1 MSIWSLNDIK
11 KDLSDKQQHRSTWRI
26 AAPML
31 LSNMTVPLVGLV
43 DSGVMGHLP
52 DSHHLAAVGLGAAL
66 FTFIVWT
73 MGFLRMITTGLVA
86 QAYGA
91 SNHQDIRQWL
101 FLSSL
106 LALSVAIITLILNPW
121 TIDLIL
127 WWVEGSAA
135 VEESVLLYWNTR
147 IWGLPFTLLNAV
159 MIGWFIGMQNARV
172 PFAMLLIIN
181 LFNVGLDLLFVQGF
195 GMAVD
200 GVAIASVISE
210 ILGFIYGAI
219 CLKGLLNKFPL
230 QEKFQLAWAKL
241 KQLLRLNGDL
251 LIRTLSLELVFFTI
265 HSRGAELGDEVMA
278 VNAVLLNFLLV
289 ISNGLDGFANAVEA
303 QVGRALGRDKWQD
316 FRASINVGGFW
327 SIVTSLAFCLTFLLF
342 VETFIGWITDIE
354 SVRQQAE
361 PYHIYII
368 LIPLVAIWGFWLDG
382 IFVGASAITTMR
394 NSMILAV
401 IVGFI
406 PLYFFTKDYG
416 NHGLW
421 WAFFAFLAMR
431 AITSFWLL
439 YRGIKAG
446 RYISLSTIEVYKNGL
461 VLGKA
466 TKP

>member
-1 MSIWSLNDIK
+1 MSIWSLRDIK
-11 KDLSDKQQHRSTWRI
+11 EDLGDKQHHRSTWRI

-52 DSHHLAAVGLGAAL
+52 ESHHLAAVGLGAAL

-91 SNHQDIRQWL
+91 SNNHDIRQWL
-101 FLSSL
+101 YLSSL
-106 LALSVAIITLILNPW
+106 LALSVAVLTLLLNPW
-121 TIDLIL
+121 IIDVIL
-127 WWVEGSAA
+127 WWVEGSSE

-172 PFAMLLIIN
+172 PFVMLLIIN
-181 LFNVGLDLLFVQGF
+181 LFNVGLDLLFVMGF
-195 GMAVD
+195 GMTVD

-210 ILGFIYGAI
+210 VLGFCYAAF
-219 CLKGLLNKFPL
+219 CLKKLLNKHPIT
-230 QEKFQLAWAKL
+230 EKFRLAWTKL

-303 QVGRALGRDKWQD
+303 QVGRAIGRDKWRD
-316 FRASINVGGFW
+316 FRASVNIGGFW
-327 SIVTSLAFCLTFLLF
+327 SIITSLLFSLVFLLF
-342 VETFIGWITDIE
+342 VDTFIGWITDIE

-382 IFVGASAITTMR
+382 IFIGASAITAMR
-394 NSMILAV
+394 NSMILAM
-401 IVGFI
+401 IVGFV
-406 PLYFFTKDYG
+406 PLYFLTKDFG

-421 WAFFAFLAMR
+421 WAFFAFLGMR
-431 AITSFWLL
+431 AVTSFWFL
-439 YRGIKAG
+439 YRGIHAG
-446 RYISLSTIEVYKNGL
+446 RYISLQTIEAYRNNQVQERSS
-461 VLGKA
+461 
-466 TKP
+466 

>member
-1 MSIWSLNDIK
+1 MAIWSIADVRE
-11 KDLSDKQQHRSTWRI
+11 DLSDRQQHRSTWRI

-43 DSGVMGHLP
+43 DSAVMGHLP
-52 DSHHLAAVGLGAAL
+52 EPYHLAAVGLGAAL

-91 SNHQDIRQWL
+91 GNHYDIRQWL
-101 FLSSL
+101 YLSSI
-106 LALSVAIITLILNPW
+106 LALSVALFTLLLNPW
-121 TIDLIL
+121 IIDLIL
-127 WWVEGSAA
+127 WWVEGSNE
-135 VEESVLLYWNTR
+135 VEQSVLLYWNTR

-172 PFAMLLIIN
+172 PFVMLLIIN
-181 LFNVGLDLLFVQGF
+181 LCNAGLDFLFVQGF

-210 ILGFIYGAI
+210 ILGFIYAAI
-219 CLKGLLNKFPL
+219 CLRSLLKKYPIK
-230 QEKFQLAWAKL
+230 EKLQLALLKL
-241 KQLLRLNGDL
+241 KRLLRLNGDL
-251 LIRTLSLELVFFTI
+251 LLRTLSLELVFFTI
-265 HSRGAELGDEVMA
+265 HSRGAELGNEVMA

-303 QVGRALGRDKWQD
+303 QVGRALGRDSWRE

-327 SIVTSLAFCLTFLLF
+327 SIITSLLFCLIFLLF
-342 VETFIGWITDIE
+342 VDTFIGWITDIE
-354 SVRQQAE
+354 SVRNQAE

-382 IFVGASAITTMR
+382 VFVGASAITTMR

-401 IVGFI
+401 VIGFI
-406 PLYFFTKDYG
+406 PLYFLTKDYG

-421 WAFFAFLAMR
+421 WAFFAFLGMR
-431 AITSFWLL
+431 ALTSFWLL
-439 YRGIKAG
+439 YKGILEG
-446 RYISLSTIEVYKNGL
+446 RYISLERI
-461 VLGKA
+461 KA
-466 TKP
+466 HQI

>member
-1 MSIWSLNDIK
+1 MSIWTLSDIK
-11 KDLSDKQQHRSTWRI
+11 DDLGDKQQHRNTWRI

-43 DSGVMGHLP
+43 DSAVMGHLP
-52 DSHHLAAVGLGAAL
+52 ESHHLAAVGLGAAL

-91 SNHQDIRQWL
+91 GNNHDIRQWL
-101 FLSSL
+101 YLSSL
-106 LALSVAIITLILNPW
+106 LALSVAFLTLLFNPW
-121 TIDLIL
+121 IIDFIL
-127 WWVEGSAA
+127 WWVEGSSE
-135 VEESVLLYWNTR
+135 VEQSVLLYWNTR

-181 LFNVGLDLLFVQGF
+181 LCNAGLDFLFVDGF
-195 GMAVD
+195 GMTVD

-210 ILGFIYGAI
+210 ILGFGYASYHLFKLLKEHPIYD
-219 CLKGLLNKFPL
+219 
-230 QEKFQLAWAKL
+230 KFQLAWAKL
-241 KQLLRLNGDL
+241 QQLMRLNGDL
-251 LIRTLSLELVFFTI
+251 LIRTLSLELVFFTV

-303 QVGRALGRDKWQD
+303 QVGRAIGRDNWRD
-316 FRASINVGGFW
+316 FRSSINIGGFW
-327 SIVTSLAFCLTFLLF
+327 SIITSLLFCVVFLLF

-354 SVRQQAE
+354 SVRQQAV

-382 IFVGASAITTMR
+382 IFIGASAITTMR
-394 NSMILAV
+394 NSMLLAV
-401 IVGFI
+401 ILGFI
-406 PLYFFTKDYG
+406 PIYFLTKGFG

-421 WAFFAFLAMR
+421 WSFFVFLGMR
-431 AITSFWLL
+431 ALTSFGFL

-446 RYISLSTIEVYKNGL
+446 RYISLDTIRAYK
-461 VLGKA
+461 KA
-466 TKP
+466 ERNLA

>member
-1 MSIWSLNDIK
+1 MSIWSFADIK
-11 KDLSDKQQHRSTWRI
+11 EDLSDKQQHRSTWRI

-52 DSHHLAAVGLGAAL
+52 ESYHLAAVGLGAAL

-91 SNHQDIRQWL
+91 SNNHDIRQWL
-101 FLSSL
+101 YLSSI
-106 LALSVAIITLILNPW
+106 LALSVALLTLLLNPW
-121 TIDLIL
+121 IIDVIL
-127 WWVEGSAA
+127 WWIEGSSD
-135 VEESVLLYWNTR
+135 VEQSVLLYWNTR

-172 PFAMLLIIN
+172 PFVMLLIIN
-181 LFNVGLDLLFVQGF
+181 LCNVGLDLLFVQGF

-210 ILGFIYGAI
+210 ILGFSYAAV
-219 CLKGLLNKFPL
+219 CLKSLLNKYPIKD
-230 QEKFQLAWAKL
+230 KFQLAWVKL
-241 KQLLRLNGDL
+241 KRLLRLNGDL
-251 LIRTLSLELVFFTI
+251 LLRTLSLELVFFTI

-303 QVGRALGRDKWQD
+303 QVGRAVGRDRWRD
-316 FRASINVGGFW
+316 FRSSINVGGFW
-327 SIVTSLAFCLTFLLF
+327 SIVTSILFSLTFLLF
-342 VETFIGWITDIE
+342 VETFIGWITNIE
-354 SVRQQAE
+354 SVRLQAE

-382 IFVGASAITTMR
+382 VFVGASAITTMR

-401 IVGFI
+401 VIGFI
-406 PLYFFTKDYG
+406 PMYFLTKGFG

-421 WAFFAFLAMR
+421 WSFFAFLAMR
-431 AITSFWLL
+431 ALTSFGFL
-439 YRGIKAG
+439 YKGIIAG
-446 RYISLSTIEVYKNGL
+446 RYISLERIRAHNS
-461 VLGKA
+461 
-466 TKP
+466 

>member
-1 MSIWSLNDIK
+1 MSIWSFADVRE
-11 KDLSDKQQHRSTWRI
+11 DLSDKQQHRSTWRI

-52 DSHHLAAVGLGAAL
+52 ESYHLAAVGLGAAL

-91 SNHQDIRQWL
+91 SNNHDIRQWL
-101 FLSSL
+101 YLSSI
-106 LALSVAIITLILNPW
+106 LALAVAFLTLLLNPW
-121 TIDLIL
+121 IIDVIL
-127 WWVEGSAA
+127 WWVEGSSD
-135 VEESVLLYWNTR
+135 VEQSVLLYWNTR

-172 PFAMLLIIN
+172 PFVMLLIIN
-181 LFNVGLDLLFVQGF
+181 LCNVGLDLLFVQGF
-195 GMAVD
+195 GMTVD

-210 ILGFIYGAI
+210 ILGFSYAAL
-219 CLKGLLNKFPL
+219 CLKKLLSKYPIKD
-230 QEKFQLAWAKL
+230 KFQLAWVKL
-241 KQLLRLNGDL
+241 KHLLSLNGDL
-251 LIRTLSLELVFFTI
+251 LLRTLSLELVFFTI

-303 QVGRALGRDKWQD
+303 QVGRAVGRDRWRD
-316 FRASINVGGFW
+316 FRSSINVGGFW
-327 SIVTSLAFCLTFLLF
+327 SIITSVLFCLAFLLF
-342 VETFIGWITDIE
+342 VETFIGWITNIE

-382 IFVGASAITTMR
+382 VFVGASAITTMR
-394 NSMILAV
+394 NSMMLAV
-401 IVGFI
+401 VIGFI
-406 PLYFFTKDYG
+406 PMYFLTKGFG

-421 WAFFAFLAMR
+421 WAFFAFLMMR
-431 AITSFWLL
+431 ALTSFWFL
-439 YRGIKAG
+439 YKGIIAG
-446 RYISLSTIEVYKNGL
+446 RYISLERIKGNNIG
-461 VLGKA
+461 
-466 TKP
+466 